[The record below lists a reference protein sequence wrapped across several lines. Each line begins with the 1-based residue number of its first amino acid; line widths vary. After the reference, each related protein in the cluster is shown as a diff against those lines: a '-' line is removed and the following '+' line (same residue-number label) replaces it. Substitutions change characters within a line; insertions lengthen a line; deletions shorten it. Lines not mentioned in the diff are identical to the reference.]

1 MKALGCLL
9 WLGLSLSCVPQVPRE
24 PGVVVVAQE
33 QQATWIRNFN
43 PLVPTS
49 ARWPTSAGVYEP
61 LYIFNQAT
69 GEWVPWLAT
78 DSSWSEDATEL
89 SFEIRQGVRW
99 SDGQPFSAQDV
110 AFTFNMMKSVP
121 GADLGGVWGFL
132 ESVEARDT
140 RVIFTFQR
148 PYVSGLQAISQQAI
162 LPEHIWSAIEFPLLE
177 QNPDPVGTGPFTE
190 VSTFRGQVF
199 QLDKNPYYWQE
210 LGVEALR
217 FPALSSNDQASI
229 ALIRGELD
237 WAGIFVPAV
246 ERTYLARDENYQ
258 AWFPTQ
264 GGTIF
269 LYANTQVEPLNNP
282 KVREALSLAINRER
296 LVEVAM
302 YNYTTP
308 TRPTALSDGYRD
320 WEDGRLK
327 GWTHYDAQR
336 AGELLDQA
344 GLTKGRDGMR
354 TQPDGSELT
363 LSITSPAGWS
373 DWVRAVQVIAGDLRS
388 IGLDVQVKG
397 YDFSAWYERVG
408 RGDFELSL
416 GWSEQGPSPV
426 PMYKALMDPAAVE
439 PVGEASF
446 RNWHRYGSEKAAPL
460 FAAFDA
466 TPDPVEQ
473 ARIVG
478 ELQEIFVDEVPAIP
492 LFPAPAWGEANHT
505 HITGFPSAKDPYAP
519 LSPNSVPACLLVMT
533 RLEAK

>member
-1 MKALGCLL
+1 M
-9 WLGLSLSCVPQVPRE
+9 
-24 PGVVVVAQE
+24 VVAQE

-49 ARWPTSAGVYEP
+49 ARWPTAAGVYEP
-61 LYIFNQAT
+61 LYIFNEAT

-78 DSSWSEDATEL
+78 DSAWNADATEL
-89 SFEIRQGVRW
+89 RFEIREGVRW

-110 AFTFNMMKSVP
+110 AFTFNMMKTVP

-132 ESVEARDT
+132 ESVDAEGT
-140 RVIFTFQR
+140 SVTFTFQR
-148 PYVSGLQAISQQAI
+148 AYVSGLQAIAQQAI
-162 LPEHIWSAIEFPLLE
+162 LPEHIWSEIEQPLLDP
-177 QNPDPVGTGPFTE
+177 NLDPVGTGPFTE

-210 LGVEALR
+210 LGVQALR

-246 ERTYLARDENYQ
+246 ERTFLSRDEHFD

-269 LYANTQVEPLNNP
+269 LYANTQVAPLDDAR
-282 KVREALSLAINRER
+282 VREALSLAIDRER

-302 YNYTTP
+302 YNYTKP
-308 TRPTALSDGYRD
+308 ANPSALSDGYNA
-320 WEDGRLK
+320 WEKEGLV
-327 GWTHYDAQR
+327 GWTDYDAAR
-336 AGELLDQA
+336 AAALLDEA
-344 GLTKGRDGMR
+344 GLKVGPKGMR
-354 TQPDGSELT
+354 TLPNGEPLT

-416 GWSEQGPSPV
+416 GWSETGPSPV
-426 PMYKALMDPAAVE
+426 PMYKALMDPSAVV
-439 PVGEASF
+439 PVGEPSF
-446 RNWHRYGSEKAAPL
+446 RNWHRYGSERAAPL
-460 FAAFDA
+460 FTAFDA
-466 TPDPVEQ
+466 TPDPEEQ

-478 ELQEIFVDEVPAIP
+478 ELQQIFVDEVPAIP

-505 HITGFPSAKDPYAP
+505 HITGFPSAEDPYAP
-519 LSPNSVPACLLVMT
+519 LSPNAVPACLLVMT
-533 RLEAK
+533 QLEAQ